1 MKILCTLAI
10 LKNIEKFQKEKP
22 SVAITLGHDYCQ
34 YFGSIYFYDYTFSEK
49 LYLFTY
55 IFIYKFINIF
65 DEYVTFHL
73 ILLN

>member
-1 MKILCTLAI
+1 MTTISILGV
-10 LKNIEKFQKEKP
+10 F
-22 SVAITLGHDYCQ
+22 
-34 YFGSIYFYDYTFSEK
+34 FFFFYDYTFPEK